1 MLPGTSVT
9 TLQQAPPRS
18 APTAISP
25 WFVAGATQQG
35 PTTPQTLRSM
45 NDYATIFGGRLSSAI
60 LYDALDAYFQEGG
73 NEAIVARVVGPTPVL
88 ATVNLLDGSSV
99 TSLIVTAKGY
109 GSYANGWKILV
120 TGSGPY
126 TITVEDSNSNVLE
139 VSPSLT
145 TQADAVNWA
154 TNTAQYVN
162 IALGTSAL
170 IPVAETNKVLA
181 GGTDDITD
189 ATDTN
194 WLNAINL
201 FTKDLGPGQV
211 SMPGRTTSAAH
222 ANLIA
227 HAAANNRR
235 ALLDF
240 ADSGSRATLV
250 TAAGTDTAVTNSEYA
265 AGAGPWVVIPGV
277 VNGTT
282 RTVPSSAITAGIMA
296 RNDNAGLTPNQPS
309 AGTQYG
315 VSRIAL
321 GLSQSP
327 WSDSDRS
334 LLNSAGVNVFRT
346 INGSIV
352 LFGYRTLAP
361 LTVPADW
368 VLLSNSRLVMAIVA
382 QAQQIGLGY
391 VFKQIDGNG
400 FLFADFAA
408 DLKAMLVPYYN
419 DGSLFG
425 DTPADAFSV
434 DTGPSVNT
442 PTTIAALQLN
452 AVISLALSPDAEQ
465 VPIEIVTTTL
475 TEGVS

>member
-1 MLPGTSVT
+1 MLPGTTVT
-9 TLQQAPPRS
+9 TLQTAPPRS

-25 WFVAGATQQG
+25 WFVAGFTAQG

-45 NDYATIFGGRLSSAI
+45 NDYAAIYGARLSSAI

-88 ATVNLLDGSSV
+88 ATVNLPDGSAV
-99 TSLIVTAKGY
+99 TSLVVTAKGY
-109 GSYANGWKILV
+109 GSYANGWKIIV
-120 TGSGPY
+120 TGAGPY
-126 TITVEDSNSNVLE
+126 TITVQDANSNVLE

-145 TQADAVNWA
+145 TQADAIA
-154 TNTAQYVN
+154 YGLTSAYIS
-162 IALGTSAL
+162 IALGSSSL
-170 IPVAETNKVLA
+170 IPAAETNKVLA
-181 GGTDDITD
+181 GGTDDSTD

-194 WLNAINL
+194 WLAAINL
-201 FTKDLGPGQV
+201 FTKDFGPGQV
-211 SMPGRTTSAAH
+211 SMPGRTTATAH

-250 TAAGTDTAVTNSEYA
+250 TAAATDTAVSNSEYA
-265 AGAGPWVVIPGV
+265 AGFGPWVVIPGV
-277 VNGTT
+277 VNSTT
-282 RTVPSSAITAGIMA
+282 RTVPSSAIAAGIMA

-321 GLSQSP
+321 GLSQAA

-391 VFKQIDGNG
+391 VFKQIDGQG

-408 DLKAMLVPYYN
+408 DLTAMLGPYYA

-425 DTPADAFSV
+425 DTQADAFTV
-434 DTGPSVNT
+434 NTGPSVNT
-442 PTTIAALQLN
+442 PATIAALQLC